1 MNARMGLWLASAA
14 ALGVACSQASLPPGT
29 PPPEY
34 EMRPLEPW
42 PPVSAAPPAP
52 VEPAAAPPPAQAEPV
67 SPPFEGA
74 NDAGVP
80 DLPDAALDA
89 APSTGA
95 L

>member
-1 MNARMGLWLASAA
+1 VNRRPLGVLLSLASVATLA
-14 ALGVACSQASLPPGT
+14 GACSQASLPPGT

-34 EMRPLEPW
+34 EMRPVEPW
-42 PPVSAAPPAP
+42 PPASAVPP
-52 VEPAAAPPPAQAEPV
+52 VEPAAAPPAQPEPV
-67 SPPFEGA
+67 LPPAEGA

-80 DLPDAALDA
+80 DSPDAAVDA